1 MNTTTVAFIGLGA
14 MGSHSARLLAKA
26 GFRVQG
32 FDVRPEAL
40 LVLSQAGGHSCSSAA
55 EAARGAARAVL
66 FVVNGKQAEQVLFGP
81 GGMSETATEGMTI
94 MSCVTMSPDEA
105 AAIGKRCRER
115 GWRFI
120 DSPVSGGTVG
130 AGSGTLTIMMAGEPQ
145 AIEDCRPIY
154 EAIGKRLMVVGTEAG
169 QGAMV
174 KTINQL
180 LCGVHLAAA
189 GEAMA
194 MAKRAGLDLQA
205 VWDVVNYSAAG
216 SWMLNNRG
224 PRMVAQSFDT
234 PTSAVDIFVKDLGI
248 VADVAR
254 ALHFPAPLA
263 ATALQSFLGAS
274 GAGNGARDD
283 AAVMLYYEGFSPR
296 KIGDSP

>member
-1 MNTTTVAFIGLGA
+1 MNDISIAFIGLGA

-26 GFRVQG
+26 GFRVRG
-32 FDVRPEAL
+32 FDLRPEAL
-40 LVLSQAGGHSCSSAA
+40 LALSKAGGQPCASAA
-55 EAARGAARAVL
+55 EAASGAGQAVL
-66 FVVNGKQAEQVLFGP
+66 FVVNGKQAHEVLFGP
-81 GGMSETATEGMTI
+81 GGVGESAAQGMTI

-105 AAIGKRCRER
+105 AGIGARCRER

-120 DSPVSGGTVG
+120 DSPVSGGTAG
-130 AGSGTLTIMMAGEPQ
+130 AERGTLTIMAAGEPE
-145 AIEDCRPIY
+145 AIEDCRPAY
-154 EAIGKRLMVVGTEAG
+154 EAIGKRLMVVGREAG

-194 MAKRAGLDLQA
+194 LARRAGLDLQA
-205 VWDVVNYSAAG
+205 VWDVVNHSAAA
-216 SWMLNNRG
+216 SWMLNDRG
-224 PRMVAQSFDT
+224 PRMVARSFDT

-254 ALHFPAPLA
+254 SLRFPVPLA
-263 ATALQSFLGAS
+263 TTALQSFLGAS
-274 GAGNGARDD
+274 GAGLGRKDD
-283 AAVMLYYEGFSPR
+283 AAVMRFYEGFSPPET
-296 KIGDSP
+296 GG

>member
-1 MNTTTVAFIGLGA
+1 MTGETVAFVGLGA

-32 FDVRPEAL
+32 FDLREEAL
-40 LVLSQAGGHSCSSAA
+40 RALSEAGGHACASAA
-55 EAARGAARAVL
+55 QAASGATRAVL

-81 GGMSETATEGMTI
+81 GGVCETAEPGLAI
-94 MSCVTMSPDEA
+94 LSCVTMSPDEA
-105 AAIGKRCRER
+105 SALGRRCAER
-115 GWRFI
+115 GWRFV
-120 DSPVSGGTVG
+120 DSPVSGGTAG
-130 AGSGTLTIMMAGEPQ
+130 ASRGSLTIMVAGEPAAVEQ
-145 AIEDCRPIY
+145 CRPVY
-154 EAIGKRLMVVGTEAG
+154 AAIGQRIMIVGTEPG

-194 MAKRAGLDLQA
+194 MARRAGLDLQA
-205 VWDVVNYSAAG
+205 VWDVVNHSAAA
-216 SWMLNNRG
+216 SWMLNDRG
-224 PRMVAQSFDT
+224 PRMVAGNFDSV
-234 PTSAVDIFVKDLGI
+234 TSAVDIFVKDLGI

-254 ALHFPAPLA
+254 ALRFPAPLA

-274 GAGNGARDD
+274 GAGNAGKDD
-283 AAVMLYYEGFSPR
+283 SAVMRYYEGFSPR
-296 KIGDSP
+296 NPAG